1 MVQNIKIV
9 NKELPKG
16 FRQHW
21 DNFNAKAY
29 KKYLDA
35 KEDWRIKKMKQ
46 QN

>member
-1 MVQNIKIV
+1 MDQNIKIV

-16 FRQHW
+16 FRKYW

-29 KKYLDA
+29 KKYLKA